1 MKKKSVSMPNEV
13 DKDIKAVENRKLQAD
28 FEISQEAKAHF
39 SEPEFRSSIE
49 ISDNVIASIVNITVK
64 EEEGIHTLQ
73 DSLPNMI
80 IKHKNTQGV
89 KIVRRS
95 SKNEED
101 GSNVEIDIYIN
112 IIVDFG
118 TKIMDA
124 CKKIQEDVKNA
135 VENLSGMRVR
145 HVNINVVGVYSPK
158 VSNVSKL

>member
-1 MKKKSVSMPNEV
+1 MKKKLTSMPNEV
-13 DKDIKAVENRKLQAD
+13 DKETKTLDNLEAGGD
-28 FEISQEAKAHF
+28 FEILEKIEAADA
-39 SEPEFRSSIE
+39 EPEFQSSVE
-49 ISDNVIASIVNITVK
+49 ISDDVIASIVNITVK

-80 IKHKNTQGV
+80 IKNKNTQGV
-89 KIVRRS
+89 KIVRRASNKDAEVS
-95 SKNEED
+95 SEEL
-101 GSNVEIDIYIN
+101 DIYIN

-135 VENLSGMRVR
+135 VENLSGMSVR

>member
-1 MKKKSVSMPNEV
+1 MKKQLKPIENTV
-13 DKDIKAVENRKLQAD
+13 DQEIKE
-28 FEISQEAKAHF
+28 SQEIEALLL
-39 SEPEFRSSIE
+39 ETEFQSSIE
-49 ISDNVIASIVNITVK
+49 ISDDVIASIVNITVK
-64 EEEGIHTLQ
+64 EQEGIHTLQ

-80 IKHKNTQGV
+80 IKNKNTQGV

-95 SKNEED
+95 SKKNEED
-101 GSNVEIDIYIN
+101 PIEELDIYIN

-124 CKKIQEDVKNA
+124 CKKIQDDVKNA
-135 VENLSGMRVR
+135 VENLSGMNVR